1 MATNVIHATESVKQY
16 IQKKGIAYFLN
27 EPTAEDVAGFKN
39 VLFDENGK
47 PILSNIYFFA
57 GISERHRHIFF

>member
-1 MATNVIHATESVKQY
+1 MANTTQATQSVRQY

-27 EPTAEDVAGFKN
+27 EPTAEDVAGFKGI
-39 VLFDENGK
+39 LFDEHGK

-57 GISERHRHIFF
+57 GILQRNRHIFF